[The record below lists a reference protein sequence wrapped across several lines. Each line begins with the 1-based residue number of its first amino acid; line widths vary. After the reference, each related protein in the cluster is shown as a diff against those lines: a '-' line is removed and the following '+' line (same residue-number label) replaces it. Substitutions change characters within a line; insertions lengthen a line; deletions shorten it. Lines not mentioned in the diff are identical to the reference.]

1 MMEKEDLHKLDYL
14 LIRLLL
20 EEGEIEISKYGFSIL
35 AKAQKVVSSYI
46 INNKYGAI

>member
-1 MMEKEDLHKLDYL
+1 MKKKDLLMLDYL
-14 LIRLLL
+14 LTRLLL
-20 EEGEIEISKYGFSIL
+20 DEGQIEISKYGFSIL